1 MLQWIAFLAVVCAL
15 SVALNR
21 RFERVLAPA
30 LCGLM
35 VLLYVLAIPRVLS
48 WVDWIAPVLL
58 ALTVALA
65 IAALALRKLTP
76 RALVAR
82 FAKNVLTPGTFVLCL
97 PVRLVSLRQRTHGCM
112 VDG

>member
-35 VLLYVLAIPRVLS
+35 VLLYVLA
-48 WVDWIAPVLL
+48 D
-58 ALTVALA
+58 
-65 IAALALRKLTP
+65 RKS
-76 RALVAR
+76 V
-82 FAKNVLTPGTFVLCL
+82 V
-97 PVRLVSLRQRTHGCM
+97 
-112 VDG
+112 

>member
-35 VLLYVLAIPRVLS
+35 VLLYVLAIPRVGEITVNMVFDPPWDRS
-48 WVDWIAPVLL
+48 RMSEAAML
-58 ALTVALA
+58 AM
-65 IAALALRKLTP
+65 
-76 RALVAR
+76 
-82 FAKNVLTPGTFVLCL
+82 G
-97 PVRLVSLRQRTHGCM
+97 M
-112 VDG
+112 